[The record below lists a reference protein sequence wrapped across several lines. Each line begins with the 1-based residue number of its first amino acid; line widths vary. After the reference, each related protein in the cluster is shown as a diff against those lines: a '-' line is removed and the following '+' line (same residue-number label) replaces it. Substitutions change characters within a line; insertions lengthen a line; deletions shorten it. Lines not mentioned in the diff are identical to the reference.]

1 MADSDTKRLARLV
14 AIQTLLQ
21 TKQLTTA
28 TGLADRFSVSVR
40 TIYRD
45 MKTLESAGVPILP
58 VEGRGYAL
66 MEGYRLPPVSFTQ
79 AEANALITVEHLIQA
94 NQDTSLVHAYGQAL
108 TKLRAVLRQPT
119 QEKANFL
126 ASRLKVYTQ
135 VHDQPKSQHLATLQ
149 NALTSFLRVRIEYR
163 AASGELSCR
172 TLEPFAL
179 LLSTQENWLLVG
191 WCGLRG
197 AYRIFRLDRIEQL
210 AVLAETFTPHPLTLK
225 QYFETLAE

>member
-1 MADSDTKRLARLV
+1 MADVDAKRLSRLV

-28 TGLADRFSVSVR
+28 PELARRFSVSVR

-45 MKTLESAGVPILP
+45 IKTLENAGVPILTE
-58 VEGRGYAL
+58 EGRGYAL
-66 MEGYRLPPVSFTQ
+66 VEGYRLPPVSFTQ

-94 NQDTSLVHAYGQAL
+94 HQDTSLVQEYNQAM
-108 TKLRAVLRQPT
+108 TKLKAVLRHPT

-126 ASRLKVYTQ
+126 ASRLKVYANA
-135 VHDQPKSQHLATLQ
+135 QPKSSYLATLQ
-149 NALTSFLRVRIEYR
+149 NALTAFQRVRIDYR
-163 AASGELSCR
+163 AASGELTCR

-179 LLSTQENWLLVG
+179 LMSTQENWLLVG
-191 WCGLRG
+191 WCGLRS

-210 AVLAETFTPHPLTLK
+210 AVLAETFAPHSLTLK
-225 QYFETLAE
+225 QYFETLRE

>member
-28 TGLADRFSVSVR
+28 TELASRFSVSVR

-45 MKTLESAGVPILP
+45 MKTLESAGVPILT

-66 MEGYRLPPVSFTQ
+66 VEGYRLPPVSFTQ
-79 AEANALITVEHLIQA
+79 AEANALITLEHLLLA
-94 NQDTSLVHAYGQAL
+94 NSDTSLVQAYGQAL

-119 QEKANFL
+119 QEKVDFL

-135 VHDQPKSQHLATLQ
+135 AQPKSDHLATLQ
-149 NALTSFLRVRIEYR
+149 HALTAFLRVHIEYR
-163 AASGELSCR
+163 AASGELSHR

-179 LLSTQENWLLVG
+179 LLSTQQNWLLVG

-210 AVLAETFTPHPLTLK
+210 AVLTETFPPHPLTLK
-225 QYFETLAE
+225 QYFETLGE